1 MAKGVG
7 IHWGEEEGKSPAG
20 SWAGLGNLP
29 LLCPHV
35 QGCPLPS
42 CLLSPPALFQ
52 PRRRRLL
59 RSPPRTGGRRGAR
72 GEYGDVCMRRLH
84 PCSSRIK
91 VAVSPS
97 VGEHGWAL
105 VAAGDQAPFPFSG
118 PRRSRRGSPRTVCKP
133 QSLPTWQV
141 KARSK
146 AGGLPVP
153 HQGLGLPGG
162 DPEAGVGVPSWAGC
176 SELPSLLHLDSSLN
190 AV

>member
-1 MAKGVG
+1 MG
-7 IHWGEEEGKSPAG
+7 IHWGEEEGRSSAG

-72 GEYGDVCMRRLH
+72 GEYEDVCMRRLH

-146 AGGLPVP
+146 AGGAARAPSGAVL
-153 HQGLGLPGG
+153 GLGLPGG
-162 DPEAGVGVPSWAGC
+162 DPGAGVGVPSWAGC
-176 SELPSLLHLDSSLN
+176 SELPPLCFTWTRP
-190 AV
+190 